1 MKMENKMFFDECIEN
16 MIIEKAKGNKNY
28 ENLNKYIISRTKDD
42 IEKMWKVYN
51 KYAPKGFKENMLLSK
66 ECFYQRWWE
75 MYLGTKLLEY
85 GLNIST
91 NIEDEGPDFKVCI
104 EDEVYW
110 IEAVA
115 PELGK
120 EDSKDKLPEMEMG
133 VHSLPREKFL
143 LRISN
148 SIDNKINKFERY
160 LEKGLVKKEDKLIIA
175 ISTCNLSQYGSLMD
189 FPCLA
194 IDSLLYN
201 KGILSINLITNE
213 KKINDQNGI
222 FKNNGQKV
230 ETNIFKKLDS
240 NISGIIYTN
249 DEPLNIYNKIYLR
262 QNEKHRLKEEFVKVF
277 LNE

>member
-1 MKMENKMFFDECIEN
+1 MEKKKFFDESIEN
-16 MIIEKAKGNKNY
+16 MIIENVKNDKNY
-28 ENLNKYIISRTKDD
+28 DNLNKYVISRTKDD
-42 IEKMWKVYN
+42 IEKMWEIYN

-85 GLNIST
+85 GFNIIT
-91 NIEDEGPDFKVCI
+91 NSRDEGPDFKVCI
-104 EDEVYW
+104 DDEIYW

-115 PELGK
+115 PELG
-120 EDSKDKLPEMEMG
+120 EEESKDKLPEMEMG

-148 SIDNKINKFERY
+148 AIDNKINKFEKY

-194 IDSLLYN
+194 IDSLVYN
-201 KGILSINLITNE
+201 KGVLSINIITKE
-213 KKINDQNGI
+213 KKIKDQNGI
-222 FKNNGQKV
+222 FKQNGQKV
-230 ETNIFKKLDS
+230 ETNIFKKSGL
-240 NISGIIYTN
+240 NIAGIIYTN
-249 DEPLNIYNKIYLR
+249 DEPLNIHDKIYLR
-262 QNEKHRLKEEFVKVF
+262 QNENHKLKEGFIKVF
-277 LNE
+277 CNE